1 MIIKTVGLF
10 KHTRR
15 VSNEISRSKI
25 CQTRLIFYMADSVWQ
40 NPRGNSA
47 YNDAIFVPLRKT
59 DRERN
64 SFVSSLKLRK
74 RKKMSPGNKVARLRF
89 QIERNSL

>member
-15 VSNEISRSKI
+15 VSNEISKSKI
-25 CQTRLIFYMADSVWQ
+25 CQTWLIFYMADSVWQ

-47 YNDAIFVPLRKT
+47 YNDAIRYLFHY
-59 DRERN
+59 
-64 SFVSSLKLRK
+64 
-74 RKKMSPGNKVARLRF
+74 GRL
-89 QIERNSL
+89 IEKETHSYRR